1 MTSGVRSQ
9 ERLINNNG
17 GFITNA
23 ERDSIFFKIQRGVID
38 AERVVILNQ
47 VLKSCDSVNSLQV
60 TYIGIQDIQLKA
72 KDKIIT
78 NDKLIIST
86 LKETVKLE
94 VKRGRRRGFWN
105 FLKGAAVGAGVVFG
119 FVVLN

>member
-1 MTSGVRSQ
+1 MHSQ
-9 ERLINNNG
+9 ERLINDNG
-17 GFITNA
+17 GFITNT
-23 ERDSIFFKIQRGVID
+23 ERDSVFFKIQRGIID
-38 AERVVILNQ
+38 AERVIILNHA
-47 VLKSCDSVNSLQV
+47 LKSCDSVNSLQV
-60 TYIGIQDIQLKA
+60 AYIGIQDIQLKT

-105 FLKGAAVGAGVVFG
+105 FLKGAAVGSGVVLG
-119 FVVLN
+119 FVILN